1 LLFAVGKNNIRS
13 ANMAATI
20 SSTQR
25 DRVWVDI
32 HDPQEVRFWT
42 EQFQCTSNELKKAV
56 TAVGIM
62 ASKIEHWLD
71 GRVSHGVDAPS
82 LRSLSA
88 SSAHQPRM

>member
-1 LLFAVGKNNIRS
+1 
-13 ANMAATI
+13 MAATI
-20 SSTQR
+20 SPSKR

-62 ASKIEHWLD
+62 ASKIESWLD
-71 GRVSHGVDAPS
+71 GRVSHGADTPS
-82 LRSLSA
+82 RRSMSA
-88 SSAHQPRM
+88 SSAQKASQPRM